1 MIISGGNIIMLAD
14 QTKLL
19 CESTKIQLNNANALL
34 EGFLNTHSLPSLYD
48 DQDVVMLDFYKGFL
62 MDLRHLLVFSEVYY
76 EKLGVNLRRPVFNVE
91 AAEKVLYETYH
102 QCINRFYYPKNECYS
117 EEGRYAYTGED
128 AIRFRKKP
136 VRFVRDITLEI
147 SKIYEQLREDL
158 SYYEIDYV
166 NQRRLLGEKV

>member
-1 MIISGGNIIMLAD
+1 MHAD

-19 CESTKIQLNNANALL
+19 CESTKIQLNKAIDLL
-34 EGFLNTHSLPSLYD
+34 EGFLNNHSLPSLYN
-48 DQDVVMLDFYKGFL
+48 DQDVAMIDFYKGFL
-62 MDLRHLLVFSEVYY
+62 TDLRHLLVFSEVYY
-76 EKLGVNLRRPVFNVE
+76 EKLGVSLRRPVFNVE
-91 AAEKVLYETYH
+91 TAEKVLYETYH

-136 VRFVRDITLEI
+136 VRSVRDITLEI

-158 SYYEIDYV
+158 TYYENDYV
-166 NQRRLLGEKV
+166 NKRRLQGEKV